1 MVRFQQTLT
10 LAVIAVAVA
19 AQRASELT
27 WPHASHA
34 DDIEDI
40 LGPGPAHLPPILNDL
55 QPHGG
60 PAGTCCCRANLHHSI
75 LWTAGM
81 TCTARKIFFC
91 SGRWWYN
98 RDHIWRDRLAQLY
111 ELQLQIWQPRRSSV
125 NRSRCGWRCALCRSS
140 DACVGAQHCARRSR
154 IRWSI
159 HAR

>member
-60 PAGTCCCRANLHHSI
+60 PAGIAAAVQICI
-75 LWTAGM
+75 
-81 TCTARKIFFC
+81 IPFC
-91 SGRWWYN
+91 G
-98 RDHIWRDRLAQLY
+98 
-111 ELQLQIWQPRRSSV
+111 QP
-125 NRSRCGWRCALCRSS
+125 
-140 DACVGAQHCARRSR
+140 D
-154 IRWSI
+154 
-159 HAR
+159 

>member
-60 PAGTCCCRANLHHSI
+60 PAGI
-75 LWTAGM
+75 LLPPCKFASFHFVDSRTDVH
-81 TCTARKIFFC
+81 C
-91 SGRWWYN
+91 SKN
-98 RDHIWRDRLAQLY
+98 ILL
-111 ELQLQIWQPRRSSV
+111 LWQVVVQS
-125 NRSRCGWRCALCRSS
+125 
-140 DACVGAQHCARRSR
+140 
-154 IRWSI
+154 
-159 HAR
+159 